1 MASGL
6 QNPTST
12 WELVSGQYYRKF
24 TLFTPSWAQDE
35 DFNLD
40 DYIVAG
46 APFGGALAIWK
57 DPGKMHAI
65 QGSLQAVKPSIQIV
79 NLAGGLLRR
88 ITWDRGTIKAIGW
101 SDDEQLLVVTADG
114 SVRCYYD
121 LQGNFTQFTLG
132 TDAEEHG
139 IVSCRFWG
147 TGFVALLG
155 NNTFVAV
162 NRYDEPR
169 PRPLA
174 PPKLPNPESTIHSWT
189 IIPPNYSDSRHV
201 EVIMATEQ
209 TILIVDS
216 TESQDQILQNG
227 PFHHISVSPN
237 GAYVALYTGDG
248 KVWVIDS
255 KFQQKLSEYDSG
267 KTAEIPLDVQ
277 WCGIDS
283 VVLVWEDEVHMVGP
297 NGAAL
302 RWYYDS
308 RVNLV
313 PELDGIRMIT
323 TEKCE
328 FLQRVPDVTRSIF
341 EFGSSSPPA
350 GLLEAVGYLER
361 KSPKADDAIQLIRP
375 SLPEAV
381 SACVLA
387 AGHEF
392 DIGWQKQLLKAAS
405 FGKSVLEL
413 YSSDDFVEMCKN
425 LRVLN
430 AVRYYEVGFG
440 ITMEQLERLTPDK
453 LIERL
458 VAREEHLLALRISD
472 YLNLPTDKIYI
483 HWACM
488 KVKLSADD
496 EDTICR
502 TIVRKLKDKRG
513 IKYDEIA
520 KSAFEEG
527 RGRLAT
533 QSKLLNYEPRAGRQV
548 PLLMSMEEDE
558 IALDKAIESMDSDL
572 VFYVLLHLKKKLP
585 IATFFKIINDRPVA
599 YSLIETSARNHDT
612 ELLKDL
618 YYQDDRKTDG
628 ANVILRESLAQE
640 NFTTRTDKLKL
651 ASRLLKDSKDHLVE
665 ATALEESIRLL
676 TIQESLERDIFEET
690 FIGLSVNDTIFKLTR
705 LGFHPRANRIRSDFK
720 VPDKRFWWLKLR
732 GLVAKREW
740 AEIEEWSK
748 AKTSPIGW
756 EPFFNE
762 CLSAGNTKVASIF
775 IPKCRNLTHTERI
788 NMWVQCGMLVR
799 AGEEALV
806 ARDYHAL
813 EALLP
818 KATGPALSEI
828 QKMMQKLRPTR

>member
-1 MASGL
+1 
-6 QNPTST
+6 
-12 WELVSGQYYRKF
+12 
-24 TLFTPSWAQDE
+24 
-35 DFNLD
+35 
-40 DYIVAG
+40 
-46 APFGGALAIWK
+46 
-57 DPGKMHAI
+57 
-65 QGSLQAVKPSIQIV
+65 
-79 NLAGGLLRR
+79 
-88 ITWDRGTIKAIGW
+88 
-101 SDDEQLLVVTADG
+101 
-114 SVRCYYD
+114 
-121 LQGNFTQFTLG
+121 
-132 TDAEEHG
+132 
-139 IVSCRFWG
+139 
-147 TGFVALLG
+147 
-155 NNTFVAV
+155 
-162 NRYDEPR
+162 
-169 PRPLA
+169 
-174 PPKLPNPESTIHSWT
+174 
-189 IIPPNYSDSRHV
+189 
-201 EVIMATEQ
+201 MATDQ
-209 TILIVDS
+209 TILIVDA

-237 GAYVALYTGDG
+237 GSYVALYTGDG
-248 KVWVIDS
+248 KVWVIDV

-267 KTAEIPLDVQ
+267 KLDEIPLDVQ

-297 NGAAL
+297 AGAAL

-313 PELDGIRMIT
+313 PEMDGIRMIT

-328 FLQRVPDVTRSIF
+328 FLQRVPDVTKSIF

-350 GLLEAVGYLER
+350 GLLEAVGHLER

-381 SACVLA
+381 AACVQA

-392 DIGWQKQLLKAAS
+392 DVDWQKQLLKAAS

-413 YSSDDFVEMCKN
+413 YNSDDFVEMCKK

-430 AVRYYEVGFG
+430 AVRFYEIGFG
-440 ITMEQLERLTPDK
+440 ITADQLERLTPDK

-458 VAREEHLLALRISD
+458 VARQEHLLALRISD

-488 KVKLSADD
+488 KVKLSLDD

-502 TIVRKLKDKRG
+502 TIVMKLSGKRG
-513 IKYDEIA
+513 IAFDEIA

-533 QSKLLNYEPRAGRQV
+533 QLLNYEPRAGRQV

-585 IATFFKIINDRPVA
+585 IATFFRIINDRPLA
-599 YSLIETSARNHDT
+599 YSLIETSARNIDT

-618 YYQDDRKTDG
+618 YYQDDRKSDG
-628 ANVILRESLAQE
+628 ANVILKESLMQE
-640 NFTTRTDKLKL
+640 NFTTRIDKLKL
-651 ASRLLKDSKDHLVE
+651 ASKLLKDSKEHALDSS
-665 ATALEESIRLL
+665 ALEESIKLL
-676 TIQESLERDIFEET
+676 TMQESLERDVFEET
-690 FIGLSVNDTIFKLTR
+690 FVGLSLNDTIFKLTR
-705 LGFHPRANRIRSDFK
+705 LGFHPRANKIRSEFK
-720 VPDKRFWWLKLR
+720 MPDKRFWWIKLR

-748 AKTSPIGW
+748 LKTSPIGW

-775 IPKCRNLTHTERI
+775 IPKCKNLGYAERI
-788 NMWVQCGMLVR
+788 NMWVQCGMIVK
-799 AGEEALV
+799 AGEEALL
-806 ARDYHAL
+806 AKDYGSL
-813 EALLP
+813 EGLLP
-818 KATGPALSEI
+818 KATGAAVPEI
-828 QKMMQKLRPTR
+828 QKMMQKLRPGR

>member
-24 TLFTPSWAQDE
+24 TVFTPSWTQDE

-40 DYIVAG
+40 DYLVAG
-46 APFGGALAIWK
+46 APFGGALALWK
-57 DPGKMHAI
+57 DPRKFHAY
-65 QGSLQAVKPSIQIV
+65 QGGPSAKPHIIV
-79 NLAGGLLRR
+79 CNLAGGLLRR
-88 ITWDRGTIKAIGW
+88 VTWDRGAIQAIGW
-101 SDDEQLLVVTADG
+101 SDDEHLLVVTTDG

-121 LQGNFTQFTLG
+121 LQGNFTQFSLG
-132 TDAEEHG
+132 ADAEEHG
-139 IVSCRFWG
+139 VVSCRFWG
-147 TGFVALLG
+147 TGFVALLA
-155 NNTFVAV
+155 NNVFVAV

-174 PPKLPNPESTIHSWT
+174 PPKLPSPESKIHSWA

-201 EVIMATEQ
+201 EVIMATDQ
-209 TILIVDS
+209 TILIVDA

-237 GAYVALYTGDG
+237 GSYVALYTGDG
-248 KVWVIDS
+248 KVWVIDV

-267 KTAEIPLDVQ
+267 KTDEIPLDVQ

-297 NGAAL
+297 AGAAL

-313 PELDGIRMIT
+313 PEMDGIRMIT

-350 GLLEAVGYLER
+350 GLLEAVGHLDR

-381 SACVLA
+381 AACVQA

-392 DIGWQKQLLKAAS
+392 DTDWQKQLLKAAS

-413 YSSDDFVEMCKN
+413 YNSDDFVEMCKT

-430 AVRYYEVGFG
+430 AVRFYEVGFG
-440 ITMEQLERLTPDK
+440 ITADQLERLTPDK

-458 VAREEHLLALRISD
+458 VARQEHLLALRISD
-472 YLNLPTDKIYI
+472 YLSLPTDKIYI

-488 KVKLSADD
+488 KVKLSVDD

-502 TIVRKLKDKRG
+502 TIVSKLSGKRG
-513 IKYDEIA
+513 IAFDEIA

-533 QSKLLNYEPRAGRQV
+533 QLLNYEPRAGRQV

-585 IATFFKIINDRPVA
+585 IATFFRIINDRPLA
-599 YSLIETSARNHDT
+599 YSLIETSARTIDT

-618 YYQDDRKTDG
+618 YYQDDRKSDG
-628 ANVILRESLAQE
+628 ANVILKESLLQE
-640 NFTTRTDKLKL
+640 NFTTRIDKLKL
-651 ASRLLKDSKDHLVE
+651 ASKLLKDSKEHALDSS
-665 ATALEESIRLL
+665 ALEESIKLL

-690 FIGLSVNDTIFKLTR
+690 FVSLSLNDTIFKLTR
-705 LGFHPRANRIRSDFK
+705 LGFHPRANKIRSEFK
-720 VPDKRFWWLKLR
+720 MPDKRFWWIKLR

-748 AKTSPIGW
+748 LKTSPIGW

-775 IPKCRNLTHTERI
+775 IPKCRNLNHTERI
-788 NMWVQCGMLVR
+788 NMWVQCGMVVK
-799 AGEEALV
+799 AGEEALL
-806 ARDYHAL
+806 AKDYNAL
-813 EALLP
+813 EGLLP
-818 KATGPALSEI
+818 KAMGAAVPEI
-828 QKMMQKLRPTR
+828 QKMMQKLRPGR

>member
-24 TLFTPSWAQDE
+24 TVFTPSWTQDE

-40 DYIVAG
+40 DYLVAG
-46 APFGGALAIWK
+46 APFGGAIALWK
-57 DPGKMHAI
+57 DPRKFHAY
-65 QGSLQAVKPSIQIV
+65 QGGQAAKPNIMIC
-79 NLAGGLLRR
+79 NLAGALLRR
-88 ITWDRGTIKAIGW
+88 ITWDRGAIQSIGW
-101 SDDEQLLVVTADG
+101 SDDEHLLVVTTDG

-121 LQGNFTQFTLG
+121 LQGNFTQFSLG
-132 TDAEEHG
+132 ADAEEHG
-139 IVSCRFWG
+139 VVSCRFWG
-147 TGFVALLG
+147 TGFVALLS
-155 NNTFVAV
+155 NNVFVAV

-174 PPKLPNPESTIHSWT
+174 LPKLPSPESKIHSWAL
-189 IIPPNYSDSRHV
+189 IPPNYSDSRHV
-201 EVIMATEQ
+201 EVIMATDQ
-209 TILIVDS
+209 TILIVDA

-237 GAYVALYTGDG
+237 GSYVALYTGDG
-248 KVWVIDS
+248 KVWVIDV

-267 KTAEIPLDVQ
+267 KLDEIPLDVQ

-297 NGAAL
+297 AGAAL

-313 PELDGIRMIT
+313 PEMDGIRMIT

-328 FLQRVPDVTRSIF
+328 FLQRVPDVTKSIF

-350 GLLEAVGYLER
+350 GLLEAVGHLER

-381 SACVLA
+381 AACVQA

-392 DIGWQKQLLKAAS
+392 DVDWQKQLLKAAS

-413 YSSDDFVEMCKN
+413 YNSDDFVEMCKK

-430 AVRYYEVGFG
+430 AVRFYEIGFG
-440 ITMEQLERLTPDK
+440 ITADQLERLTPDK

-458 VAREEHLLALRISD
+458 VARQEHLLALRISD

-488 KVKLSADD
+488 KVKLSLDD
-496 EDTICR
+496 EDTVCR
-502 TIVRKLKDKRG
+502 TIVMKLSGKRG
-513 IKYDEIA
+513 IAFDEIA

-533 QSKLLNYEPRAGRQV
+533 QLLNYEPRAGRQV

-585 IATFFKIINDRPVA
+585 IATFFRIINDRPLA
-599 YSLIETSARNHDT
+599 YSLIETSARNIDT

-618 YYQDDRKTDG
+618 YYQDDRKSDG
-628 ANVILRESLAQE
+628 ANVILRESLMQE
-640 NFTTRTDKLKL
+640 NFTTRIDKLKL
-651 ASRLLKDSKDHLVE
+651 ASKLLKDSKEHALDSS
-665 ATALEESIRLL
+665 ALEESIKLL
-676 TIQESLERDIFEET
+676 TMQESLERDVFEET
-690 FIGLSVNDTIFKLTR
+690 FVGLSLNDTIFKLTR
-705 LGFHPRANRIRSDFK
+705 LGFHPRANKIRSEFK
-720 VPDKRFWWLKLR
+720 MPDKRFWWIKLR

-748 AKTSPIGW
+748 LKTSPIGW

-775 IPKCRNLTHTERI
+775 IPKCKNLGHAERI
-788 NMWVQCGMLVR
+788 NMWVQCGMIVK
-799 AGEEALV
+799 AGEEALL
-806 ARDYHAL
+806 AKDYSSL
-813 EALLP
+813 EGLLP
-818 KATGPALSEI
+818 KATGAAVPEI
-828 QKMMQKLRPTR
+828 QKMMQKLRPGR

>member
-6 QNPTST
+6 QNPPST

-24 TLFTPSWAQDE
+24 TVFTPSWTQDE
-35 DFNLD
+35 DFDLD
-40 DYIVAG
+40 DYLVAG
-46 APFGGALAIWK
+46 APFGGAIALWK
-57 DPGKMHAI
+57 DPRKFHAY
-65 QGSLQAVKPSIQIV
+65 QGGQAAKPNIMIC
-79 NLAGGLLRR
+79 NLAGALLRR
-88 ITWDRGTIKAIGW
+88 ITWDRGAIQSIGW
-101 SDDEQLLVVTADG
+101 SDDEHLLVVTTDG

-121 LQGNFTQFTLG
+121 LQGNFTQFSLG
-132 TDAEEHG
+132 ADAEEHG
-139 IVSCRFWG
+139 VVSCRFWG
-147 TGFVALLG
+147 TGFVALLS
-155 NNTFVAV
+155 NNVFVAV

-174 PPKLPNPESTIHSWT
+174 LPKLPSPESKIHSWAL
-189 IIPPNYSDSRHV
+189 IPPNYSDSRHV
-201 EVIMATEQ
+201 EVIMATDQ
-209 TILIVDS
+209 TILIVDA

-237 GAYVALYTGDG
+237 GSYVALYTGDG
-248 KVWVIDS
+248 KVWVIDV

-267 KTAEIPLDVQ
+267 KLDEIPLDVQ

-297 NGAAL
+297 AGAAL

-313 PELDGIRMIT
+313 PEMDGIRMIT

-328 FLQRVPDVTRSIF
+328 FLQRVPDVTKSIF

-350 GLLEAVGYLER
+350 GLLEAVGHLER

-381 SACVLA
+381 AACVQA

-392 DIGWQKQLLKAAS
+392 DVDWQKQLLKAAS

-413 YSSDDFVEMCKN
+413 YNSDDFVEMCKK

-430 AVRYYEVGFG
+430 AVRFYEIGFG
-440 ITMEQLERLTPDK
+440 ITADQLERLTPDK

-458 VAREEHLLALRISD
+458 VARQEHLLALRISD

-488 KVKLSADD
+488 KVKLSLDD

-502 TIVRKLKDKRG
+502 TIVMKLSGKRG
-513 IKYDEIA
+513 IAFDEIA

-533 QSKLLNYEPRAGRQV
+533 QLLNYEPRAGRQV

-585 IATFFKIINDRPVA
+585 IATFFRIINDRPLA
-599 YSLIETSARNHDT
+599 YSLIETSARNIDT

-618 YYQDDRKTDG
+618 YYQDDRKSDG
-628 ANVILRESLAQE
+628 ANVILKESLMQE
-640 NFTTRTDKLKL
+640 NFTTRIDKLKL
-651 ASRLLKDSKDHLVE
+651 ASKLLKDSKEHALDSS
-665 ATALEESIRLL
+665 ALEESIKLL
-676 TIQESLERDIFEET
+676 TMQESLERDVFEET
-690 FIGLSVNDTIFKLTR
+690 FVGLSLNDTIFKLTR
-705 LGFHPRANRIRSDFK
+705 LGFHPRANKIRSEFK
-720 VPDKRFWWLKLR
+720 MPDKRFWWIKLR

-748 AKTSPIGW
+748 LKTSPIGW

-775 IPKCRNLTHTERI
+775 IPKCKNLGYAERV
-788 NMWVQCGMLVR
+788 NMWVQCGMIVK
-799 AGEEALV
+799 AGEEALL
-806 ARDYHAL
+806 AKDYSSL
-813 EALLP
+813 EGLLP
-818 KATGPALSEI
+818 KATGAAVPEI
-828 QKMMQKLRPTR
+828 QKMMQKLRPGR